1 DSCIFPPILIF
12 SLKKVIYSIA
22 EVRKENYMDDN
33 SLENQELL
41 NKTIKNFLKKYNKAP
56 LLKTT
61 ETDHGIKTE
70 IFVTAYQYPI
80 SVGFRYVSNLT
91 MNNDYVICA
100 LEAFKNLDLSLLQE

>member
-1 DSCIFPPILIF
+1 
-12 SLKKVIYSIA
+12 
-22 EVRKENYMDDN
+22 MDDN